1 MHYLTPMTMN
11 RATKIY
17 AFLTVGLTTVLLF
30 AAYAFQDEDPTG
42 RPAPRTAA
50 APTAGLSQR
59 VESIPLRDAYDF
71 AGEALPID
79 NFDVAERLDREL
91 MTNSYWHSS
100 TLQLIKLAH
109 RYFPVIEPILAKNGV
124 PDDFKYLAVAES
136 GLRNVTSPAG
146 AKGFWQFMPATGRE
160 YDLEINR
167 EVDERYH
174 LEKATQA
181 ACEYLLD
188 KYRRTNSWITTAAMY
203 NAGEARINGYLNE
216 MRADHYFDLNLG
228 EETARYVFRLVAM
241 KEILR
246 DPEHFGFYVPEAD
259 RYAPL
264 TDFSTVTVT
273 ESIDNLG
280 DFAKQYGTSYRML
293 KVYNPWLVE
302 SSLPISSGNSY
313 EIRVPKD

>member
-1 MHYLTPMTMN
+1 MTMKQ
-11 RATKIY
+11 ATKIY
-17 AFLTVGLTTVLLF
+17 ALLTVGLTTVLLF
-30 AAYAFQDEDPTG
+30 AAYAFGEGNESVAAERDLSESET
-42 RPAPRTAA
+42 RTSNQ
-50 APTAGLSQR
+50 LSQR
-59 VESIPLRDAYDF
+59 VESMPLRDSYDF
-71 AGEALPID
+71 AGEAIPVD

-109 RYFPVIEPILAKNGV
+109 RFFPVMEPILAKNGV

-146 AKGFWQFMPATGRE
+146 AKGFWQFMNGTGKE

-167 EVDERYH
+167 EVDERFH

-188 KYRRTNSWITTAAMY
+188 KYQKTGSWITTAAMY
-203 NAGEARINGYLNE
+203 NAGESRIRGYLSE
-216 MRADHYFDLNLG
+216 MRADNYFELNLG
-228 EETARYVFRLVAM
+228 EETSRYVFRLVAM
-241 KEILR
+241 KEILS
-246 DPEHFGFYVPEAD
+246 DPERFGFYVPAAD

-264 TDFSTVTVT
+264 TDYSTVTVT

-280 DFAKQYGTSYRML
+280 DFAKKYGTSYRML
-293 KVYNPWLVE
+293 KVYNPWLVD
-302 SSLPISSGNSY
+302 SSLPISTGNSY
-313 EIRVPKD
+313 EIRVPKSSN